1 MMLIN
6 EKLPLTRQ
14 EPIIRNNEI
23 HTTDQSR
30 TRQAEQTQNS
40 IAASTRGQHELAI
53 NKQRGSD
60 RSYPQRNQTIRKGQS
75 VMYTILNNGTAV
87 IDCDDL
93 QTAIRFVQSLESG
106 LDRLKQH
113 SPYTIVKASD
123 VPAAAGVADAYVGK
137 SELYAR
143 Q

>member
-1 MMLIN
+1 
-6 EKLPLTRQ
+6 
-14 EPIIRNNEI
+14 
-23 HTTDQSR
+23 
-30 TRQAEQTQNS
+30 
-40 IAASTRGQHELAI
+40 
-53 NKQRGSD
+53 
-60 RSYPQRNQTIRKGQS
+60 
-75 VMYTILNNGTAV
+75 MYTILNNGTAV

-113 SPYTIVKASD
+113 SPYTIIRAED
-123 VPAAAGVADAYVGK
+123 VPAQAGQADAYVGK